1 MTVEKDKE
9 LKEIGELDDK
19 IFKLCKEKMRTEKKS
34 LQMLHQPDQESSEQA
49 QMQAT
54 KKCLLKIGDH
64 IEKTITA
71 EYKHDHNQADTWRRC
86 VSMKIFILS
95 YNNTFIIFSLIS
107 HVFYIKT
114 TIFSFLFFFVL
125 VICGLLCRNLQNL
138 GLQNFLSCIKQRAGN
153 AIYKRR
159 KFKQ

>member
-86 VSMKIFILS
+86 VYENIFH
-95 YNNTFIIFSLIS
+95 YIFSHL
-107 HVFYIKT
+107 T
-114 TIFSFLFFFVL
+114 
-125 VICGLLCRNLQNL
+125 CCLLYTSPSPRD
-138 GLQNFLSCIKQRAGN
+138 
-153 AIYKRR
+153 KRQSR
-159 KFKQ
+159 MPSSA

>member
-86 VSMKIFILS
+86 VSMKIS
-95 YNNTFIIFSLIS
+95 FIIFPLIS
-107 HVFYIKT
+107 YVFYIKT
-114 TIFSFLFFFVL
+114 TIFSFLFVL

>member
-1 MTVEKDKE
+1 MAVEKDKE

-86 VSMKIFILS
+86 FSMKIS
-95 YNNTFIIFSLIS
+95 FIIFSLIS

-114 TIFSFLFFFVL
+114 TIFSFLFFV
-125 VICGLLCRNLQNL
+125 
-138 GLQNFLSCIKQRAGN
+138 
-153 AIYKRR
+153 
-159 KFKQ
+159 